1 MMEVLVEYDYTA
13 EEPDELTIK
22 KNEIIKDVSQFEE
35 GWFIGNLNGKIGVFP
50 DNFVKI
56 LESEPKHAKSP
67 ITPIVET
74 VKEPRSETNH
84 ISPNECADDQERMDS
99 LKKPQRVTGIGLG
112 NIFSGQPIQ
121 LKQTSLKDVMKEAE
135 PNSEKTLNSGKS
147 DTTHSPVLAD
157 RVRARFEYQ
166 PKQLDELEMQ
176 VDDVIQV
183 LDRSVP
189 DEGWWKGKNLRTR
202 KIGVF
207 PDNFV
212 VGVTEINEDREDDY
226 SRQTVKGVNLSNG
239 GSSATNISPRVTAG
253 NISMQSNALISP
265 TSTQGTYDAPKV
277 AAKPISMSVTQ
288 PGGMV
293 NAKSPAF
300 SIAHRDYPK
309 VSVANA
315 PGRVGS
321 TSNVLCAG
329 QVGGDQTA
337 GLPNASRTN
346 KWRANTDTLDRPKSR
361 VDESHTITS
370 GDSKDSVDT
379 ASQQLNALT
388 ADRPKQ
394 TGRRLPS
401 KFTRPSTPT
410 SEHSSEAHLNTESVT
425 RVNTSQKQRSGT
437 TSHDELLS
445 TMDTSENSRSVT
457 GPRATDLTS
466 KSHRVP
472 IAGQAKNGRLSY
484 SQAYRS
490 VSPVSHAASQ
500 RLSVSGTTN
509 IQVTDTEK
517 KVLNRNER
525 RWTNSHAGENSR
537 ISIKGPLQRS
547 EGMSGSVDLVRPS
560 ESAGTKCLAPDT
572 PRATQTQHAHHH
584 FVSKPQTQ
592 SFDQLQSQHTQ
603 YVNEARQ
610 QFRDM
615 QRQINQLNDANA
627 QLRMDMTHGHRVFT
641 ERLQTLMNE
650 IDEVKKQRAADV
662 VEITRLR
669 SLLMQLDA
677 KAILTS
683 SESVS
688 VRNQIQTSTAKTRPH
703 SGDRVDEPTAQL
715 PDDAQSI
722 YDEDE
727 DSADQFKRMIG
738 DNHNGTFLNKNADFA
753 LNNIHGK
760 VGISRAAPTLQPRP
774 SQPSSNAKT

>member
-1 MMEVLVEYDYTA
+1 MEVLVEYDYIA

-22 KNEIIKDVSQFEE
+22 KNEVIKDVSQFEE
-35 GWFIGNLNGKIGVFP
+35 GWFIGNLDGKIGVFP

-56 LESEPKHAKSP
+56 LDSGPKHAKSP

-74 VKEPRSETNH
+74 VKEPRPEDNH
-84 ISPNECADDQERMDS
+84 VSPNECADDQERMDS

-147 DTTHSPVLAD
+147 DTPRSPVLAD

-166 PKQLDELEMQ
+166 PKQPDELEMQ

-183 LDRSVP
+183 LDRSLP
-189 DEGWWKGKNLRTR
+189 DEGWWKGRNLRSR

-212 VGVTEINEDREDDY
+212 VAVTEFNEEREDDHARGT
-226 SRQTVKGVNLSNG
+226 SLFSSCSDIKQQTVKGVNLSNG
-239 GSSATNISPRVTAG
+239 GSSTTNISPHVTAG
-253 NISMQSNALISP
+253 NNSIQPSALISP

-277 AAKPISMSVTQ
+277 AVKPFSMSVSQ

-293 NAKSPAF
+293 TAKSPAF
-300 SIAHRDYPK
+300 SIGHRDYPK
-309 VSVANA
+309 VPVVNA
-315 PGRVGS
+315 PGRVS
-321 TSNVLCAG
+321 TTNNALSAG
-329 QVGGDQTA
+329 QAGGDQTV
-337 GLPNASRTN
+337 GLSNAARAN
-346 KWRANTDTLDRPKSR
+346 KWRANTGTLDRPKSR
-361 VDESHTITS
+361 TDESHTITS
-370 GDSKDSVDT
+370 GDSKDNMDV

-401 KFTRPSTPT
+401 KFTRPPTPT
-410 SEHSSEAHLNTESVT
+410 SEISSDAHLNAESVT
-425 RVNTSQKQRSGT
+425 RVNTSQTQRSMT
-437 TSHDELLS
+437 TPHDELPS
-445 TMDTSENSRSVT
+445 SMDNSENSRSVT
-457 GPRATDLTS
+457 GSRATDLTS

-472 IAGQAKNGRLSY
+472 IAGQAKNG
-484 SQAYRS
+484 
-490 VSPVSHAASQ
+490 
-500 RLSVSGTTN
+500 
-509 IQVTDTEK
+509 
-517 KVLNRNER
+517 
-525 RWTNSHAGENSR
+525 
-537 ISIKGPLQRS
+537 PLQRS
-547 EGMSGSVDLVRPS
+547 EGVSGSVDLVRPP
-560 ESAGTKCLAPDT
+560 ESAGTKSLVSDT
-572 PRATQTQHAHHH
+572 PKTIQTQHAQHQS
-584 FVSKPQTQ
+584 VSKSQTQ
-592 SFDQLQSQHTQ
+592 PLDQLQSQHTQ
-603 YVNEARQ
+603 YVNEAKQ

-615 QRQINQLNDANA
+615 KHQINQLKDANA
-627 QLRMDMTHGHRVFT
+627 QLRIDMMHGHRAFT
-641 ERLQTLMNE
+641 DRLQTLMNE

-683 SESVS
+683 SEGISA
-688 VRNQIQTSTAKTRPH
+688 RNQIQTGADKSRPH
-703 SGDRVDEPTAQL
+703 SGDRMDEPTAQL

-738 DNHNGTFLNKNADFA
+738 DNHNGTFLNKNVDFS
-753 LNNIHGK
+753 LDNTHGK
-760 VGISRAAPTLQPRP
+760 VGLSRAAPALRPRP
-774 SQPSSNAKT
+774 NQPSSFAKT